1 MDGEM
6 DSNDVALSPGNE
18 SHAPYQ
24 SVRRIWSR
32 LGNRQELVVLL
43 LLLVISLFLSLWTDT
58 FLTFDNLSNLA
69 RNFSWIAIVTFGQSL
84 VIIIGGIDMSVGAIM
99 ALAGLITAYSMQVGL
114 PLLIAVLAGL
124 LTGGLVGWINGL
136 IIARAKLPPFAVT
149 LGTMGITR
157 GIAYSLTGGWPVRD
171 LPQNF
176 RMMGQHDIPLG
187 SWSLPVPVLFL
198 LGTALVVGLLLDQ
211 MVLGRYIHTLSG
223 GERALLLTGVNTV
236 RITIL
241 VYTLCGLLAAF
252 GGLLMTARLGVAAP
266 TAANGYELDSIAAAV
281 VGGTSLY
288 GGVGSVLGAFLGAA
302 ILQTLRNGLV
312 LLGFPAYGQTVAIGA
327 MILGVILLDYWR
339 RRH

>member
-1 MDGEM
+1 M
-6 DSNDVALSPGNE
+6 DSNDVALSPGSE
-18 SHAPYQ
+18 SPVPYQ
-24 SVRRIWSR
+24 PVRQIWSN
-32 LGNRQELVVLL
+32 LANRQELVVLL
-43 LLLVISLFLSLWTDT
+43 LFLIISTFLSLWTDT

-69 RNFSWIAIVTFGQSL
+69 RNFSWIAIVAFGQSM
-84 VIIIGGIDMSVGAIM
+84 VIIIGGIDMSVGATM
-99 ALAGLITAYSMQVGL
+99 ALAGLITAYCMQAGL
-114 PLLIAVLAGL
+114 PLLLAVAAGL
-124 LTGGLVGWINGL
+124 LIGGVVGWMNGL
-136 IIARAKLPPFAVT
+136 IVARAKLPPFVVT

-171 LPQNF
+171 LPQGF
-176 RMMGQHDIPLG
+176 RTMGQHDIPLG
-187 SWSLPVPVLFL
+187 SWSLPVPVLFM

-211 MVLGRYIHTLSG
+211 MVLGKYIHTLSG

-236 RITIL
+236 QVTIL

-266 TAANGYELDSIAAAV
+266 TAATGYELDSIAAAV

-288 GGVGSVLGAFLGAA
+288 GGVGSVLGVLLGAA

-327 MILGVILLDYWR
+327 MILGVILFDYWR
-339 RRH
+339 RQH